1 MPTSTK
7 WVRKFHFHN
16 TEVCFLFIFVSLLSV
31 AVVNILPTS
40 RQRAFTPRFKE
51 QAYPLPILDLEET
64 HQVSI
69 LDKSPPLRRP
79 ATGSSSGAG
88 PQHRRRLPV
97 QAIEDF
103 FGGGPTEAK
112 SSARLRPCAA
122 RDCTGS
128 GRAGSPQLGRRLL
141 SAPTLGGGGVGG
153 FPRARAFLSATVSA
167 APLGA
172 ESPQGRISGMETQTH
187 PPWRNARRWPARLSW
202 REATR
207 GRRVISRR
215 CLQRSDGDLR
225 PDAA

>member
-69 LDKSPPLRRP
+69 LDKSPPLRPP

-103 FGGGPTEAK
+103 LEAGLRK
-112 SSARLRPCAA
+112 PRAPHASARVLPGTAQAAAGLGLLSSGVVSSAPRL
-122 RDCTGS
+122 
-128 GRAGSPQLGRRLL
+128 
-141 SAPTLGGGGVGG
+141 LGGGGVGG

>member
-103 FGGGPTEAK
+103 LEAGLRK
-112 SSARLRPCAA
+112 PRAPHASARVLPGTAQAAAGLGLLSSGVVSSAPRLLGVAGWGASLERVLSSAPQSPLLLWV
-122 RDCTGS
+122 RS
-128 GRAGSPQLGRRLL
+128 LLRAGSRGWRLRHTRPGGTPGAGRRG
-141 SAPTLGGGGVGG
+141 SLGGRPPAGGG
-153 FPRARAFLSATVSA
+153 
-167 APLGA
+167 
-172 ESPQGRISGMETQTH
+172 
-187 PPWRNARRWPARLSW
+187 
-202 REATR
+202 
-207 GRRVISRR
+207 
-215 CLQRSDGDLR
+215 
-225 PDAA
+225 